1 MIDPEV
7 WRSFGHVGEEAEPD
21 APVSV
26 VLLGG
31 SSGSWRAGEVES
43 CLRYACTERGWSV
56 DTVAWHDSWGATIGA
71 VLKALAR
78 PTSPVIALGHAQGA
92 DLIGDLVATGKAS
105 GAAGDLVAVGLL
117 GDPRRPYGA
126 GVVPPRE
133 YDDARRSVG
142 VAEPRTYPNGG
153 PPIVWG
159 TVWDDPLTSAC
170 AGRWSWSRPAIL
182 RDAVN
187 LGDWRDIRSV
197 TDEHAWLDELG
208 TRLGRRASRVARDL
222 AMMAAD
228 PGGAAAYVRYGY
240 PDAVVGEIARV
251 LSLDDDD
258 DDDVSV
264 T

>member
-56 DTVAWHDSWGATIGA
+56 ELVAWHDSWGATIGA

-133 YDDARRSVG
+133 YDDARSTVG
-142 VAEPRTYPNGG
+142 VAEPRTFPPGG
-153 PPIVWG
+153 PLVVWG
-159 TVWDDPLTSAC
+159 AVWEDPMTSAYFRRR
-170 AGRWSWSRPAIL
+170 RWRTSRELADVVDL
-182 RDAVN
+182 ET
-187 LGDWRDIRSV
+187 WRDIRSAV
-197 TDEHAWLDELG
+197 DDREWIAEMG
-208 TRLGRRASRVARDL
+208 ARLGRRKSSRVARDL
-222 AMMAAD
+222 AMMSSD
-228 PGGAAAYVRYGY
+228 PGGAEAYVRYGY
-240 PDAVVGEIARV
+240 PDAVVGAIAR
-251 LSLDDDD
+251 SL
-258 DDDVSV
+258 VAE
-264 T
+264 